1 MELPVQIT
9 FRNLA
14 HSEEVESFVREK
26 ATRLD
31 SFYDRITS
39 CRVMVELPHQRHR
52 SSNLHHIRIE
62 LTVLGGEL
70 AISRKGTL
78 QTAQNQAVRVSKA
91 EKAHTSDKN
100 LYVAIR
106 VAFEA
111 ARRQL
116 QDYARRQRGKVR
128 LQGGKLRQ

>member
-1 MELPVQIT
+1 MEIPVQIT

-14 HSEEVESFVREK
+14 HSEEVESFIREK

-39 CRVMVELPHQRHR
+39 CRVMVELPHQSHR
-52 SSNLHHIRIE
+52 SSNPHHIRIE
-62 LTVLGGEL
+62 LTVPGREL
-70 AISRKGTL
+70 AVSRTGTL
-78 QTAQNQAVRVSKA
+78 QTAQKQAVKISKA
-91 EKAHTSDKN
+91 EKVHTSDKN

-116 QDYARRQRGKVR
+116 QDYARRQRER
-128 LQGGKLRQ
+128 